1 MISIID
7 WFKRK
12 LNLGGVSVDTA
23 VSTNNTSPPTVNRP
37 MPPVKPYVHPD
48 AEFDIEYMKV
58 FSIERMEDGVTC
70 IGVIDNAATSSDIVF
85 GEWYVRCSIVKHQDF
100 VDRFRKKI
108 KL

>member
-1 MISIID
+1 MIQKIIKY
-7 WFKRK
+7 FTTRC
-12 LNLGGVSVDTA
+12 GGASPISASAVDI
-23 VSTNNTSPPTVNRP
+23 P

>member
-1 MISIID
+1 MNSFIESI
-7 WFKRK
+7 KTT
-12 LNLGGVSVDTA
+12 LGIKSLRPVSDTNQA
-23 VSTNNTSPPTVNRP
+23 PQTTVNIP